1 METKQ
6 KIYLNVSKVNPRL
19 VREAAAPR
27 QTTLLFLLAQIIW
40 GRKKV
45 KGKKLIYRGRAYFVF
60 LSRRIY
66 P

>member
-27 QTTLLFLLAQIIW
+27 QTTLLFLLLIIW

-45 KGKKLIYRGRAYFVF
+45 KGKKLIYRGRVYFVF